1 MLFDYEILK
10 LIWWAL
16 IGVLL
21 IGFAVTDGFDF
32 GVGTMLPFVG
42 RDDEERRIMINTVAP
57 HWDGNQ
63 VWLITAGG
71 AIFAAWPPVYATAFS
86 GFYIAMV
93 LALAALFFRP
103 IGFDYRSK
111 IDDPRWRNA
120 WDWGLFFGC
129 AVPPVIFGVAF
140 GNLIQGVPFEMD
152 ELMRPHYQGSFFG
165 LLNPY
170 ALLAG
175 VLSLTM
181 IINQGA
187 TWMMMKTEAGLYE
200 RARVVSSVASALVAV
215 LFALAGVWTWMAIDG
230 YAITAGLDI
239 AGPANPTLKTVEIS
253 SGAWFENFN
262 QYPLMW
268 IAPIVGVVGAVLSAL
283 CALRRLNAMAFLF
296 SSLTL
301 AGIICTAAFT
311 IFPFLMPS
319 SLNPSHSLTLWDA
332 TSSHLTLNV
341 MLWAAIIF
349 VPIVLSYTIWCYA
362 KMFGRIGKDFI
373 NKYRHSAY

>member
-1 MLFDYEILK
+1 MLFDYETVK

-32 GVGTMLPFVG
+32 GVGAMLPFVG

-63 VWLITAGG
+63 VWFITAGG

-93 LALAALFFRP
+93 LTLAALFMRP
-103 IGFDYRSK
+103 VGFDYRSK

-120 WDWGLFFGC
+120 WDWALFAGC
-129 AVPPVIFGVAF
+129 AIPPVIFGVAF
-140 GNLIQGVPFEMD
+140 ANLILGVPFEID
-152 ELMRPHYQGSFFG
+152 EFLRPHYQGSFFG

-175 VLSLTM
+175 VLSLSM

-187 TWMMMKTEAGLYE
+187 AWMMMKTEAGLYE
-200 RARVVSSVASALVAV
+200 RARNIASVAGILVAV
-215 LFALAGVWTWMAIDG
+215 LFALAGVWTWAMVDG
-230 YAITAGLDI
+230 YVVTGGLDP
-239 AGPANPTLKTVEIS
+239 AGPANPLLKTVSIE
-253 SGAWFENFN
+253 SGAWFANFER
-262 QYPLMW
+262 YPLMW
-268 IAPIVGVVGAVLSAL
+268 LAPVAGVLGAVLASLSAM
-283 CALRRLNAMAFLF
+283 RRLNALTFLF
-296 SSLTL
+296 SSVML

-311 IFPFLMPS
+311 IFPFIMPS
-319 SLNPSHSLTLWDA
+319 SLNPSHSLTIWDA
-332 TSSHLTLNV
+332 TSSHLTLNI
-341 MLWAAIIF
+341 MLWAALIF
-349 VPIVLSYTIWCYA
+349 VPIMLSYTIWCYA
-362 KMFGRIGKDFI
+362 KMFGRIGRDFI

>member
-1 MLFDYEILK
+1 MLFDYETLK

-21 IGFAVTDGFDF
+21 IGFAITDGFDF
-32 GVGTMLPFVG
+32 GVGAMLPFVG
-42 RDDEERRIMINTVAP
+42 RDDDERRIMINTVAP

-63 VWLITAGG
+63 VWFITAGG
-71 AIFAAWPPVYATAFS
+71 AIFAAWPQVYATAFS

-93 LALAALFFRP
+93 LTLAALFMRP
-103 IGFDYRSK
+103 VGFDYRSK

-120 WDWGLFFGC
+120 WDWALFAGC
-129 AVPPVIFGVAF
+129 AIPPVIFGVAF
-140 GNLIQGVPFEMD
+140 GNLILGVPFEID
-152 ELMRPHYQGSFFG
+152 ELLRPHYRGSFFG

-175 VLSLTM
+175 VLSITM

-187 TWMMMKTEAGLYE
+187 TWMMMKTEAGVYE
-200 RARVVSSVASALVAV
+200 RARKVASVAGLLVAV
-215 LFALAGVWTWMAIDG
+215 LFSLAGVWTWAMVDG
-230 YAITAGLDI
+230 YVVTGGLDV
-239 AGPANPTLKTVEIS
+239 AGPANPLLKTVEVGD
-253 SGAWFENFN
+253 GAWFKNFETY
-262 QYPLMW
+262 QWMW
-268 IAPIVGVVGAVLSAL
+268 AAPIAGVAGAVLASLA
-283 CALRRLNAMAFLF
+283 AMRRLNALAFMF
-296 SSLTL
+296 NSVTL

-311 IFPFLMPS
+311 IFPFIMPS

-332 TSSHLTLNV
+332 TSSHLTLNIMFWV
-341 MLWAAIIF
+341 AAIL